1 MDLNSIFNTPDYTDQ
16 YDPSD
21 IENNKIWSGLAYLG
35 GGLLFFLPIVIS
47 PFSKYTGQG
56 SPFGKYHA
64 NQALVLL
71 IFSLIAGVFSGLIGF
86 IPVVGRIIAWV
97 IRVICFVLMVVGLI
111 NGFQGKAKSLP
122 VIGEL
127 FSLIK

>member
-21 IENNKIWSGLAYLG
+21 IEDNKIWSGLAYLG
-35 GGLLFFLPIVIS
+35 GGILFFLPLIVH
-47 PFSKYTGQG
+47 QG

-64 NQALVLL
+64 NQALIFL
-71 IFSLIAGVFSGLIGF
+71 IFGIIAGVLSGIVGF
-86 IPVVGRIIAWV
+86 IPVVGKIIAWV